1 MDADDQRK
9 ERLLQDDEAA
19 EEHAHTVAGTGW
31 HDHYTGQLATFPG
44 AGRPPVTMLA
54 GNDERVLI
62 REERWVPAHLLTPL
76 GDNPWS

>member
-1 MDADDQRK
+1 MDSDDKRK
-9 ERLLQDDEAA
+9 ENILYQ
-19 EEHAHTVAGTGW
+19 EEIKEDHARTVAGTGW

-54 GNDERVLI
+54 GTNERVLI

>member
-1 MDADDQRK
+1 MDADNQRK
-9 ERLLQDDEAA
+9 ERLLQA
-19 EEHAHTVAGTGW
+19 EEDAEAHAHTVAGTGW

-54 GNDERVLI
+54 GNSERVLI

-76 GDNPWS
+76 GDNPWN